1 MRERIIKVMNE
12 KEINSMAELERR
24 AGVPSGTMRNMG
36 QGHMP
41 SMDKVRKIANTLG
54 VSVDYIVNGIE
65 KPESTTA
72 VQGSLIKES
81 EPLKGKGSDV
91 LREFMASVASLSDQN
106 MEALLD
112 YLKYLVGKQER
123 D

>member
-1 MRERIIKVMNE
+1 MRDRIIKIMQE
-12 KEINSMAELERR
+12 RGINSMAELERK

-41 SMDKVRKIANTLG
+41 SMDKVRKIANYLG
-54 VSVDYIVNGIE
+54 VSVDYIVNGTE
-65 KPESTTA
+65 TT
-72 VQGSLIKES
+72 QEQKKE
-81 EPLKGKGSDV
+81 PKQLKNQSSDSI
-91 LREFMASVASLSDQN
+91 REFFTLAASLSDQN

>member
-1 MRERIIKVMNE
+1 MRERIIKIMHE

-24 AGVPSGTMRNMG
+24 AGVPGGTMRNMG

-41 SMDKVRKIANTLG
+41 SMDKVRKIANCLG
-54 VSVDYIVNGIE
+54 VSVDYIVNGGEENMKETSIE
-65 KPESTTA
+65 PK
-72 VQGSLIKES
+72 Q
-81 EPLKGKGSDV
+81 LKNQSSDSI
-91 LREFMASVASLSDQN
+91 REFFTLAASLSDQN

>member
-1 MRERIIKVMNE
+1 MRERIIKAM
-12 KEINSMAELERR
+12 KERDIGSMAELERK

-36 QGHMP
+36 QGHVP
-41 SMDKVRKIANTLG
+41 SMDKVRKIANYLG
-54 VSVDYIVNGIE
+54 VSVDYIVNGVEAQADI
-65 KPESTTA
+65 K
-72 VQGSLIKES
+72 KES
-81 EPLKGKGSDV
+81 KPLVKQSSDS
-91 LREFMASVASLSDQN
+91 LREFFTLVASLSDQS

>member
-1 MRERIIKVMNE
+1 MRERIIKIMHE
-12 KEINSMAELERR
+12 KEINSMAELERK

-41 SMDKVRKIANTLG
+41 SMDKVRKIANCLG
-54 VSVDYIVNGIE
+54 VSVDYIVNGGEENMKETSIE
-65 KPESTTA
+65 PK
-72 VQGSLIKES
+72 Q
-81 EPLKGKGSDV
+81 LKNQSSDSI
-91 LREFMASVASLSDQN
+91 REFFTLAASLSDQN

>member
-1 MRERIIKVMNE
+1 MRERIIKTMRE
-12 KEINSMAELERR
+12 RCIDSMAELERR

-41 SMDKVRKIANTLG
+41 SMDKVRKIANVLG
-54 VSVDYIVNGIE
+54 VSVDYIVNGTE
-65 KPESTTA
+65 NPESKTA
-72 VQGSLIKES
+72 VQGSLLKEL
-81 EPLKGKGSDV
+81 EPLKNSSDAI
-91 LREFMASVASLSDQN
+91 REVMSAIASLSDQN